1 MEKRKDID
9 MLRFYG
15 GDIHQKN
22 KEGEYVITNNLVNPK
37 NKEDMLWG
45 DRDAYRTLNALL
57 FEGIENEKERIYKEK
72 RKLNPVFIE
81 LIENTLEIYRGIF
94 AVMCRKKGNQLS
106 VSKIKRVDRKASL
119 MAYLKGYTESFVSCT
134 KGEYDDEFAAKN
146 NIILLEIE
154 SLENIPYV
162 DYQQVVTM
170 QEYRNYD
177 EKEVLFPPF
186 LSLKVSE
193 IELTTKDNHIKD
205 MYGKPPVGKYQL
217 KMEEFP
223 DYRNAITSSRE
234 ELLNK
239 ILDEKDKAVLCLEH
253 MNNNMWK
260 EDYHE
265 CNSKIIKVTFGAS
278 RTLSSGVTETPLK
291 LNSSLCFEFDS
302 TEDYAFIYHLWV
314 IAKRFIQYLCY
325 RKNVF
330 FSKVELSTSYKG
342 YKHIKSGELYV
353 LEDLEE
359 HNSEEEVLKKGC
371 YIRQS
376 YITGAVGSILQ
387 SIAEDSIYLRHL
399 PQNYEEGHHIDAA
412 RFVMITAAF
421 EWEFRRIFPEGI
433 KKKEKKIKAEETVV
447 QLLTPLIENNTG
459 EIKSI
464 LKYLKKCVG
473 NDPLSSKLTFV
484 GMELGN
490 IIDIFGKHLYA
501 LNGKKLKYSEMGERL
516 AAQRNNFAHGNLDK
530 DFDELALLDLIYLEL
545 ILYAMQ
551 LKFYGVEDV
560 KIKKAINDLF
570 HKNIRI
576 DE

>member
-1 MEKRKDID
+1 
-9 MLRFYG
+9 MLRIEVIAFFVLKYG
-15 GDIHQKN
+15 ECSINKMCFLSPEINCIHSIGQSFCF
-22 KEGEYVITNNLVNPK
+22 EYD
-37 NKEDMLWG
+37 ED
-45 DRDAYRTLNALL
+45 
-57 FEGIENEKERIYKEK
+57 
-72 RKLNPVFIE
+72 FIE
-81 LIENTLEIYRGIF
+81 KGIVQLRTNEF
-94 AVMCRKKGNQLS
+94 SAV
-106 VSKIKRVDRKASL
+106 
-119 MAYLKGYTESFVSCT
+119 
-134 KGEYDDEFAAKN
+134 
-146 NIILLEIE
+146 
-154 SLENIPYV
+154 
-162 DYQQVVTM
+162 
-170 QEYRNYD
+170 
-177 EKEVLFPPF
+177 
-186 LSLKVSE
+186 
-193 IELTTKDNHIKD
+193 TTKAEIFE
-205 MYGKPPVGKYQL
+205 Y
-217 KMEEFP
+217 
-223 DYRNAITSSRE
+223 
-234 ELLNK
+234 
-239 ILDEKDKAVLCLEH
+239 
-253 MNNNMWK
+253 
-260 EDYHE
+260 
-265 CNSKIIKVTFGAS
+265 NSKIVKVTFGAS

-291 LNSSLCFEFDS
+291 LSSSLCFEFDS
-302 TEDYAFIYHLWV
+302 TEDYTFIYYLWL

-330 FSKVELSTSYKG
+330 FSKVELSTSYKEN
-342 YKHIKSGELYV
+342 KHIKIGELYV
-353 LEDLEE
+353 LDDLEN
-359 HNSEEEVLKKGC
+359 HDVEEEVLKKGC
-371 YIRQS
+371 YIRQN
-376 YITGAVGSILQ
+376 YIAGAVGPILQ

-484 GMELGN
+484 GIELGN

>member
-1 MEKRKDID
+1 MIIIEVDIYTGILEYKGINFSFVFDKQELRLIPPKDKKKKIEHEWF
-9 MLRFYG
+9 MHKIGEGVYAG
-15 GDIHQKN
+15 GDHPQMEQPFLVGTCNEDGNKMIFITQEGTYIGRYNFVLRIEVIAFLVLRYRECSINKMCFLSPEINCIHSIGQSFCF
-22 KEGEYVITNNLVNPK
+22 EYD
-37 NKEDMLWG
+37 ED
-45 DRDAYRTLNALL
+45 
-57 FEGIENEKERIYKEK
+57 
-72 RKLNPVFIE
+72 FIE
-81 LIENTLEIYRGIF
+81 KGI
-94 AVMCRKKGNQLS
+94 VQLRTNEFSS
-106 VSKIKRVDRKASL
+106 VT
-119 MAYLKGYTESFVSCT
+119 TEAETF
-134 KGEYDDEFAAKN
+134 
-146 NIILLEIE
+146 
-154 SLENIPYV
+154 
-162 DYQQVVTM
+162 
-170 QEYRNYD
+170 
-177 EKEVLFPPF
+177 
-186 LSLKVSE
+186 
-193 IELTTKDNHIKD
+193 
-205 MYGKPPVGKYQL
+205 
-217 KMEEFP
+217 
-223 DYRNAITSSRE
+223 
-234 ELLNK
+234 
-239 ILDEKDKAVLCLEH
+239 
-253 MNNNMWK
+253 
-260 EDYHE
+260 E

-291 LNSSLCFEFDS
+291 LNSSLCFEFVS

>member
-1 MEKRKDID
+1 MIIIELDIYTGVLEYKGINFSFVFDKQELRLIPPKDKKKEIEHEWF
-9 MLRFYG
+9 MHKIGEGVYAG
-15 GDIHQKN
+15 GDHPQMERPFLVGVCNEDGN
-22 KEGEYVITNNLVNPK
+22 K
-37 NKEDMLWG
+37 M
-45 DRDAYRTLNALL
+45 
-57 FEGIENEKERIYKEK
+57 
-72 RKLNPVFIE
+72 VFITQE
-81 LIENTLEIYRGIF
+81 GTYIGRYNAVLRIEVIAFFVLKYGECSINKMCFLSPEINCIHSIG
-94 AVMCRKKGNQLS
+94 Q
-106 VSKIKRVDRKASL
+106 
-119 MAYLKGYTESFVSCT
+119 SFCF
-134 KGEYDDEFAAKN
+134 EYDEDFIEKGIVQLRTNEFSA
-146 NIILLEIE
+146 
-154 SLENIPYV
+154 V
-162 DYQQVVTM
+162 
-170 QEYRNYD
+170 
-177 EKEVLFPPF
+177 
-186 LSLKVSE
+186 
-193 IELTTKDNHIKD
+193 TTKAEIFE
-205 MYGKPPVGKYQL
+205 Y
-217 KMEEFP
+217 
-223 DYRNAITSSRE
+223 
-234 ELLNK
+234 
-239 ILDEKDKAVLCLEH
+239 
-253 MNNNMWK
+253 
-260 EDYHE
+260 
-265 CNSKIIKVTFGAS
+265 NSKIVKVTFGAS

-291 LNSSLCFEFDS
+291 LSSSLCFEFDS
-302 TEDYAFIYHLWV
+302 TEDYTFIYYLWL

-330 FSKVELSTSYKG
+330 FSKVELSTSYKEN
-342 YKHIKSGELYV
+342 KHIKIGELYV
-353 LEDLEE
+353 LDDLGN
-359 HNSEEEVLKKGC
+359 HDVEEEVLKKGC
-371 YIRQS
+371 YIRQN
-376 YITGAVGSILQ
+376 YIAGAVGPILQ

-484 GMELGN
+484 GIELGN

-501 LNGKKLKYSEMGERL
+501 LNGKKLKYSEMVERL